1 MHTLIQ
7 LPLAVLV
14 CRQRFSS
21 HRQTSKKRSLQ
32 SRPMNLVKADV
43 KLFIGTQF
51 EVCVLGS
58 GAIYK
63 LFAKHMGNISNEVL
77 ATGYPAESHS
87 HKF

>member
-1 MHTLIQ
+1 
-7 LPLAVLV
+7 
-14 CRQRFSS
+14 
-21 HRQTSKKRSLQ
+21 
-32 SRPMNLVKADV
+32 MNLVKADV